1 MGLLLFTWK
10 PVWREWSVIRVWI
23 PAERSPSERRV
34 AATPETARRLA
45 DKGCA
50 VAIESGAGQQAGYGD
65 DSFAASGAD
74 VLPAGAAEG
83 WERADVVLTVA
94 PPRLEA
100 EGGPGHVE
108 RLRSGSLLMGLLE
121 PYQNRPLIE
130 RLSHQGVSAL
140 ALELLPRISRAQTM
154 DALSSQA
161 NIAGYKAVL
170 LAAAELD
177 RFFPMLMTAAG
188 TVQPAKVVVLG
199 AGVAGLQA
207 VATARRLGAVVKVS
221 DVRPA
226 AKEQV
231 ESLGARFIDPPE
243 RDAPGEAGGY
253 AREAGLAFLEAQR
266 QQLAV
271 HLAEAD
277 AVITTALVP
286 GRPAPLLITEQML
299 AVMRPGSVVVDLA
312 VGQGGNVA
320 GSQADTTVEIGG
332 VRVIGAGQL
341 PASVPQH
348 ASALYARNVSALLEQ
363 LLVDDLLTI
372 SPEDPLLDPCL
383 ITHAGACRRPDL
395 WPALVEVTA

>member
-1 MGLLLFTWK
+1 
-10 PVWREWSVIRVWI
+10 
-23 PAERSPSERRV
+23 
-34 AATPETARRLA
+34 
-45 DKGCA
+45 
-50 VAIESGAGQQAGYGD
+50 
-65 DSFAASGAD
+65 
-74 VLPAGAAEG
+74 
-83 WERADVVLTVA
+83 
-94 PPRLEA
+94 
-100 EGGPGHVE
+100 
-108 RLRSGSLLMGLLE
+108 
-121 PYQNRPLIE
+121 
-130 RLSHQGVSAL
+130 
-140 ALELLPRISRAQTM
+140 
-154 DALSSQA
+154 
-161 NIAGYKAVL
+161 
-170 LAAAELD
+170 
-177 RFFPMLMTAAG
+177 
-188 TVQPAKVVVLG
+188 
-199 AGVAGLQA
+199 

-320 GSQADTTVEIGG
+320 GSQADTTVDIGG

-363 LLVDDLLTI
+363 LLIDDLLTI
-372 SPEDPLLDPCL
+372 TPEDPLLDPCL
-383 ITHAGACRRPDL
+383 ITHAGTCRRLDL
-395 WPALVEVTA
+395 WPALVEVAA

>member
-1 MGLLLFTWK
+1 M
-10 PVWREWSVIRVWI
+10 IRVWI

-34 AATPETARRLA
+34 AATPDTTRRLA

-65 DSFAASGAD
+65 DSFAASGAEI
-74 VLPAGAAEG
+74 LPAGAAEG
-83 WERADVVLTVA
+83 WEQADVVLTVA

-100 EGGPGHVE
+100 DGGPGHVE
-108 RLRSGSLLMGLLE
+108 RLRAGSLLMGLLE

-130 RLSHQGVSAL
+130 RLSSQGVSAL

-243 RDAPGEAGGY
+243 RDAPG
-253 AREAGLAFLEAQR
+253 
-266 QQLAV
+266 
-271 HLAEAD
+271 
-277 AVITTALVP
+277 
-286 GRPAPLLITEQML
+286 
-299 AVMRPGSVVVDLA
+299 
-312 VGQGGNVA
+312 
-320 GSQADTTVEIGG
+320 
-332 VRVIGAGQL
+332 
-341 PASVPQH
+341 
-348 ASALYARNVSALLEQ
+348 
-363 LLVDDLLTI
+363 
-372 SPEDPLLDPCL
+372 
-383 ITHAGACRRPDL
+383 
-395 WPALVEVTA
+395 